1 MKIRFL
7 TVGKLKEKWL
17 KDGFAEYRKRISRF
31 AAVEVIEVPDVPD
44 QQSAEAAVRQEGEA
58 LLRQWPADGMV
69 VAVDLHGRAYDSEAF
84 AVQLERWLEQ
94 GGSHL
99 TFVIAGSNG
108 FSPAVLARA
117 GARISL
123 SPLTFPHQ
131 LTRLI
136 LAEQVFR
143 ACKINRNETYHK

>member
-17 KDGFAEYRKRISRF
+17 KDGFAEYSKRIGRF
-31 AAVEVIEVPDVPD
+31 AEVEVIEVADVSD
-44 QQSAEAAVRQEGEA
+44 QQSAEAAVRQEGEG
-58 LLRQWPADGMV
+58 LLRQWPADGLA
-69 VAVDLHGRAYDSEAF
+69 VAVDLHGRSCGSEAF
-84 AVQLERWLEQ
+84 ADQLARWLEQ
-94 GGSHL
+94 GGSRL

-108 FSPAVLARA
+108 FSEAVLARA
-117 GARISL
+117 DARLSL

-143 ACKINRNETYHK
+143 AFKINRNETYHK